1 MCSTGKTPTTRL
13 TSAEGFTSS
22 SMDMHTV
29 AMQRLDVQ
37 TVSSCEDVRHNMDHA
52 AELMYASNLI
62 NSVED
67 NFGRTMLS
75 LDEITKSV
83 PSGCVP
89 QLQPHGVDCNRNLCY
104 HMMFRTLDGTCNNL
118 EKPMQG
124 AAFRQYI
131 RRVLFSTYTD
141 ASLKMNVE
149 NFTGN
154 QIVIDKNGIW

>member
-1 MCSTGKTPTTRL
+1 M
-13 TSAEGFTSS
+13 TSSEGFTSS
-22 SMDMHTV
+22 SMDMQTV
-29 AMQRLDVQ
+29 SMQRLDVQ
-37 TVSSCEDVRHNMDHA
+37 SVSSCEEVRNNMDHA

-131 RRVLFSTYTD
+131 RRVLFSTASTS
-141 ASLKMNVE
+141 APRTSLKRP
-149 NFTGN
+149 
-154 QIVIDKNGIW
+154 ISGISHHSTTMAKASRFVSFL